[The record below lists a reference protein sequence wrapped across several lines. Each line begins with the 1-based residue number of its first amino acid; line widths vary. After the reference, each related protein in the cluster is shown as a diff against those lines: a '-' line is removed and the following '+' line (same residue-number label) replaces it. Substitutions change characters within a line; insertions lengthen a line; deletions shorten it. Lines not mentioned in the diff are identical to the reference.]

1 MDSSA
6 SVAFP
11 GWGRRRGVRRVRVKR
26 LALAPYRWGMTA
38 HPFYGQEDPQD
49 RQDRPRAGAPFL
61 PVPEK
66 NPRAIRAALLPEDLA
81 GFDREYR
88 AVMAEAMETL
98 DLNPVTAFVERW
110 WRVAWSS
117 ADPGGHRAMLADAD
131 RLIRGEHVPTA
142 PMRETLAELGL

>member
-1 MDSSA
+1 M
-6 SVAFP
+6 
-11 GWGRRRGVRRVRVKR
+11 RVTRP
-26 LALAPYRWGMTA
+26 ALAPYREGMTA
-38 HPFYGQEDPQD
+38 HPFYRHADPEN

-61 PVPEK
+61 PAPEK
-66 NPRAIRAALLPEDLA
+66 SPRAIRAALLPEDLA

-88 AVMAEAMETL
+88 AVMAEAMVTL
-98 DLNPVTAFVERW
+98 DLNPVTAFMELW